1 ITSFHHEYSISIKKV
16 QHRAHNALHGQCKL
30 IITCVHYT
38 SHHAYAQ
45 GASCSLAAR
54 NGSILAICARFYM
67 RFLPDLKNS
76 EKIWLSLMQDSVYNS
91 TELDERSVIGRWN
104 PFPNEVKIESLLK
117 RAFGK
122 HRLLAARG
130 KAKGVTLP

>member
-1 ITSFHHEYSISIKKV
+1 
-16 QHRAHNALHGQCKL
+16 
-30 IITCVHYT
+30 
-38 SHHAYAQ
+38 
-45 GASCSLAAR
+45 
-54 NGSILAICARFYM
+54 
-67 RFLPDLKNS
+67 
-76 EKIWLSLMQDSVYNS
+76 MQVSVYNS